1 VSKPIV
7 VILGASDG
15 LGRALGEA
23 LADTYEVIGM
33 ARRELEMPPPFSY
46 VSGVDVLN
54 VDSLKAAVRGIDK
67 ARLWGLVV
75 TAGTA
80 SMNHF
85 SAVPE
90 ATRRRVMDLNFH
102 GVANAIDVFG
112 KQMMRNNRGR
122 IVTFSTI
129 AVPMLL
135 DGEAVYVASKAA
147 VDAYT
152 KVVAKEL
159 ADWNITANVIGPGP
173 VETALIAGLSP
184 EMKNA
189 LVDRMTT
196 KKLTAPSDVIAAA
209 RFLLSEEAQQ
219 VTGQTITLSLATR

>member
-1 VSKPIV
+1 
-7 VILGASDG
+7 
-15 LGRALGEA
+15 
-23 LADTYEVIGM
+23 M

>member
-1 VSKPIV
+1 MSKPIV